1 MKKMSNQAAMSQTSQ
16 TSQTA
21 TSGFNRRFAIKLIAN
36 CSILTWA
43 NASFAQLSSSFD
55 HQYAAWEVLLKKHV
69 KWLPDNKQSRV
80 NYKGFAADR
89 ADLKK
94 QLDAFSA
101 VPKADFDKF
110 TRPQQMAFLVNAYN
124 AFTIEHILSKYPN
137 LKSIKDLGSIVSS
150 AWKKKFFTLLGEER
164 NLDWIEHEQLRPLY
178 SEPRIHVAVN
188 CASIGCPALFPEA
201 FTAARMDA
209 MLDDGMARFMGDPT
223 RNRMASGKLEV
234 SQIFKWFKEDFEKG
248 NKGFA
253 KLEDVFA
260 KYADQLTDVPA
271 DREKLRAKTVA
282 VSNLEYDWSLNDAG
296 R

>member
-1 MKKMSNQAAMSQTSQ
+1 MTMQCI
-16 TSQTA
+16 
-21 TSGFNRRFAIKLIAN
+21 NRRNTILSIATYVL
-36 CSILTWA
+36 LTRA
-43 NASFAQLSSSFD
+43 GSSFSQLAGGFD
-55 HQYAAWEVLLKKHV
+55 HQYAAWDAQLKKHV

-80 NYKGFAADR
+80 NYKGFVADR
-89 ADLKK
+89 AELKK

-101 VPKADFDKF
+101 VAKADFDKWP
-110 TRPQQMAFLVNAYN
+110 RGQQMAFLINAYN

-164 NLDWIEHEQLRPLY
+164 NLDWIEHEQLRPRY
-178 SEPRIHVAVN
+178 SEPRVHVAVN
-188 CASIGCPALFPEA
+188 CASIGCPALPPEA
-201 FTAARMDA
+201 FTASKLDA
-209 MLDDGMARFMGDPT
+209 QLEEGMVHFMGDRT
-223 RNRMASGKLEV
+223 RNRMADGKLEV

-248 NKGFA
+248 NKGFS

-260 KYADQLTDVPA
+260 KYAEQLTDVPA

-282 VSNLEYDWSLNDAG
+282 VSNLEYDWSLNDVG